1 MVKNPPINVGDIK
14 DTGSIPRLGRS
25 PGKENGNPLQYSCL
39 GNPMDR
45 GTWWATVPRVSQSQT
60 QLNRL
65 SRHARRVY
73 SRVVQEHSPSVKA
86 PGSDPDS
93 ATSCCLCASCPSLC
107 ASVYSSVKWPQYKYP
122 HWGFEKIIHEDC
134 LAQCP
139 AQMCST

>member
-1 MVKNPPINVGDIK
+1 MVKNPPAMQEMWVR
-14 DTGSIPRLGRS
+14 SLGWQRS

-45 GTWWATVPRVSQSQT
+45 GTWWATIPRVSQSQT

-65 SRHARRVY
+65 SRRACRVY

-93 ATSCCLCASCPSLC
+93 ATSCYLCASYWSLC
-107 ASVYSSVKWPQYKYP
+107 ASVYSSVKWPQYECP
-122 HWGFEKIIHEDC
+122 HWGCEKMIHEDC
-134 LAQCP
+134 LAQCL
-139 AQMCST
+139 AQV